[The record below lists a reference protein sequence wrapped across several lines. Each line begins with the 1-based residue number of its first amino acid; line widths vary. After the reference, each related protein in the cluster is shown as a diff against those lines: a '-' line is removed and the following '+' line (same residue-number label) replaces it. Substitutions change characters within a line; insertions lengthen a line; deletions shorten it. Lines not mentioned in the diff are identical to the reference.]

1 MSGLNDSADL
11 RGLSNRIAEACR
23 LVSVKFPGTIGQVIR
38 RLERLLIIGFAVAF
52 CQEFLL
58 PILNAE
64 TPSGVPGYAAAL
76 ANPANPEKPPAT
88 PSSSA
93 VALANSPGH
102 LTVLILGDSL
112 SLCGFGKSLDQR
124 FRRDLLVKSTF
135 TYMACGTVPVS
146 WLKQKPFSNVKTYC
160 GFWSIESVPG
170 AAKPKEFQDT
180 YGMGRGY
187 RPKPYPVPKLED
199 LLSTIR
205 PDILVMQTGN
215 NILSL
220 FRDGKTVLPTR
231 HGPILK
237 SLIAPFL
244 SEALKAPSTV
254 QRIYW
259 VASPT
264 SGRVSKGVQDFVVEQ
279 VRALSNGAATVID
292 SRPLVSY
299 PYRHMAPD
307 REHFFGAQMDQ
318 WAENVFKIITQNLA
332 SHPLSS
338 PKIVNDLSSG
348 RTEPLNPSETN
359 SDNVLSVSGTLA
371 FKSQPLRTDQLLPYQ
386 ESLVAYIYDVREIL
400 KGEYKEKQI
409 LVMHP
414 AHIGL
419 KIQPLDKYEIG
430 KTYEL
435 HLHELEHTAWNTIK
449 SQDDSGRID
458 LVPYIQ
464 VEDEIRLPAEGR

>member
-1 MSGLNDSADL
+1 VFS
-11 RGLSNRIAEACR
+11 
-23 LVSVKFPGTIGQVIR
+23 Q
-38 RLERLLIIGFAVAF
+38 RLERLLVGFALAF
-52 CQEFLL
+52 CLESLL
-58 PILNAE
+58 PILHSE
-64 TPSGVPGYAAAL
+64 TAISVPGYAVDP
-76 ANPANPEKPPAT
+76 ANPAKPSPSPSPPAI
-88 PSSSA
+88 PA
-93 VALANSPGH
+93 VNLPGP

-124 FRRDLLVKSTF
+124 FRSDLQVKSAF
-135 TYMACGTVPVS
+135 TYMACGTIPVS
-146 WLKQKPFSNVKTYC
+146 WLKQKPFTHVKTYC

-180 YGMGRGY
+180 YGMKRGS
-187 RPKPYPVPKLED
+187 RPKPHPVPKLDD

-205 PDILVMQTGN
+205 PEILIMQTGN
-215 NILSL
+215 NIFSL
-220 FRDGKTVLPTR
+220 FRDGKTVLPAR

-237 SLIAPFL
+237 SLIAPFI
-244 SEALKAPSTV
+244 SEAFKAPSTL
-254 QRIYW
+254 QKIYW

-264 SGRVSKGVQDFVVEQ
+264 SGRVSKEVQDFVVEQ
-279 VRALSNGAATVID
+279 VRLLSAGTVTVID

-318 WAENVFKIITQNLA
+318 WAANVFKIIAHNLA

-338 PKIVNDLSSG
+338 PKTVNTLARG
-348 RTEPLNPSETN
+348 RTEPPNPSQTET
-359 SDNVLSVSGTLA
+359 DNVLSVSGTLE
-371 FKSQPLRTDQLLPYQ
+371 FKSQPLRIDQLVPYQ
-386 ESLVAYIYDVREIL
+386 ESLVAYIYGVREVL

-419 KIQPLDKYEIG
+419 KIQPLEKYEIG

-435 HLHELEHTAWNTIK
+435 HLHELENTVWNTIK

-458 LVPYIQ
+458 LIPYIQ
-464 VEDEIRLPAEGR
+464 VEDELRFPAQGG